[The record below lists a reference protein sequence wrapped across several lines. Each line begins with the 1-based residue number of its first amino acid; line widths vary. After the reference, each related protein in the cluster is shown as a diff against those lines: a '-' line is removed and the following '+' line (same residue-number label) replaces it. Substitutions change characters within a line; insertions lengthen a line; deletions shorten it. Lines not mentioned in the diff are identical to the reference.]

1 MLAPLVDQPF
11 LGNQNQ
17 LALPAQ
23 IPQFHRN
30 DLTAIEG
37 IDPVIEMAL
46 NSIGIRKFADFRGYT
61 AETLAQALRERTG
74 IEITAA
80 TIAGQDWTGWAELLE
95 TEAAKEETV
104 EESSASAALH
114 DEKSHELQA
123 EAAATIHP
131 EKQKPETQNEANGEV
146 DLSIQQVRF
155 HQFESPATA
164 NTAAAKFL
172 RSEIDCRLTGAT
184 VPDMKSDRVA
194 LCAQIHALD
203 TATGEHKMLAS
214 QAERLQL
221 TESDCH
227 FSIEF
232 EAPKI
237 GRYELQI
244 VTFLLAAN
252 PKIAFYQGPILRV
265 VT

>member
-1 MLAPLVDQPF
+1 MLAPLMDQPF
-11 LGNQNQ
+11 PGKQNQ
-17 LALPAQ
+17 LALPAK
-23 IPQFHRN
+23 IPLFHRN

-37 IDPVIEMAL
+37 IDPITEMAL
-46 NSIGIRKFADFRGYT
+46 NSIGIRKFNDFRGHT
-61 AETLAQALRERTG
+61 AETLAQALREDAG

-80 TIAGQDWTGWAELLE
+80 TIAEKDWIGWAELLE
-95 TEAAKEETV
+95 TEAEKEKTV
-104 EESSASAALH
+104 EKSSARDALH
-114 DEKSHELQA
+114 DEKFNEAQA
-123 EAAATIHP
+123 DAAETIYP
-131 EKQKPETQNEANGEV
+131 EKQKPETQDEANDEV
-146 DLSIQQVRF
+146 DLLIQQVRF

-184 VPDMKSDRVA
+184 VPDMKPDRVA
-194 LCAQIHALD
+194 LCAQIHTLD
-203 TATGEHKMLAS
+203 TTTGEHKMLAS
-214 QAERLQL
+214 QAKHLQL

-237 GRYELQI
+237 GRYQLQI
-244 VTFLLAAN
+244 VAFLLAAN

>member
-11 LGNQNQ
+11 LGDQNQ

-46 NSIGIRKFADFRGYT
+46 NSIGIRKFTDFRGHT
-61 AETLAQALRERTG
+61 AETLAQALREGTG

-80 TIAGQDWTGWAELLE
+80 TIAGQDWIGWAELLE
-95 TEAAKEETV
+95 TEAEKEKTV
-104 EESSASAALH
+104 EE
-114 DEKSHELQA
+114 SHELQA
-123 EAAATIHP
+123 EAAETIYP
-131 EKQKPETQNEANGEV
+131 KKKKPETPEETNGEV

-155 HQFESPATA
+155 HQLERPSTV
-164 NTAAAKFL
+164 NVAAAKWL

-184 VPDMKSDRVA
+184 VSDMKSDRVA

-203 TATGEHKMLAS
+203 TTTGKYKMLAS
-214 QAERLQL
+214 QTERLEL
-221 TESDCH
+221 AENERH

-237 GRYELQI
+237 GRYQLQI
-244 VTFLLAAN
+244 VAFLLAAN
-252 PKIAFYQGPILRV
+252 PKIVFYQGPILRV